1 MEVFFTLFHKIE
13 NERKLTAKLESK
25 RLQQLKENHLMK
37 TIAVHSSKGGS
48 GKTFLVANIGKVL
61 ASMGKKCI
69 IIDCDVVGPSFNTI
83 FSPETDANFYTNDIL
98 LGKCSVSEAIYQS
111 NIDNLDI
118 IYADPSP
125 MIGEGLLAFEHATY
139 VNALR
144 NLSQMGFELHNLNY
158 DILLLDTTPG
168 LNPLSV
174 NVLLVAQSVVL
185 VVRPDSYSL
194 KITNHIL
201 QTIYTRLR
209 DSAVGS
215 KKYFIVFNQVPHA
228 SSEEI
233 RSLLT
238 AYIEELQKSLDI
250 NVLARIPCLCR
261 ELGSDLI
268 RTPLLKEGQKGLD
281 IITSLT
287 KKLVEN

>member
-1 MEVFFTLFHKIE
+1 
-13 NERKLTAKLESK
+13 
-25 RLQQLKENHLMK
+25 MK

-83 FSPETDANFYTNDIL
+83 FSPETNPKFYTNDIL
-98 LGKCSVSEAIYQS
+98 LGKCSASKAIYQS
-111 NIDNLDI
+111 NMENLDI
-118 IYADPSP
+118 IFADPSP
-125 MIGEGLLAFEHATY
+125 MMGEGLLAFEHATH

-144 NLSQMGFELHNLNY
+144 NLSQMGLELHNLNY

-168 LNPLSV
+168 LNPVSI
-174 NVLLVAQSVVL
+174 NALLVAQSVVL
-185 VVRPDSYSL
+185 AVRPDSYSL
-194 KITNHIL
+194 QTTSHIL
-201 QTIYTRLR
+201 QSIYTRLR
-209 DSAVGS
+209 DSAMGS
-215 KKYFIVFNQVPHA
+215 KNYFIVFNQVPHA

-233 RSLLT
+233 ESLLA

-250 NVLARIPCLCR
+250 NVLGRIPCLCR

-268 RTPLLKEGQKGLD
+268 RTPLLKEGQKGLE
-281 IITSLT
+281 IIASLT
-287 KKLVEN
+287 KKLVES

>member
-1 MEVFFTLFHKIE
+1 
-13 NERKLTAKLESK
+13 
-25 RLQQLKENHLMK
+25 MK
-37 TIAVHSSKGGS
+37 SIAFHSSKGGS

-61 ASMGKKCI
+61 ASKGKKCI

-83 FSPETDANFYTNDIL
+83 FSSKTNTNFYINDIL

-111 NIDNLDI
+111 NIENLDI
-118 IYADPSP
+118 IFANPSP
-125 MIGEGLLAFEHATY
+125 IMGEGLLAFEHATH

-144 NLSQMGFELHNLNY
+144 NLSQMGLELHNLNY

-174 NVLLVAQSVVL
+174 NALLVTQSVVL
-185 VVRPDSYSL
+185 AVRPDSYSL
-194 KITNHIL
+194 KTTNHIL
-201 QTIYTRLR
+201 RTIYTRLR

-215 KKYFIVFNQVPHA
+215 KNYFIVFNQVPNA

-233 RSLLT
+233 ETLLT
-238 AYIEELQKSLDI
+238 AYIEELRKNLNI
-250 NVLARIPCLCR
+250 NVLGHIPCLCR

-281 IITSLT
+281 IIASLT